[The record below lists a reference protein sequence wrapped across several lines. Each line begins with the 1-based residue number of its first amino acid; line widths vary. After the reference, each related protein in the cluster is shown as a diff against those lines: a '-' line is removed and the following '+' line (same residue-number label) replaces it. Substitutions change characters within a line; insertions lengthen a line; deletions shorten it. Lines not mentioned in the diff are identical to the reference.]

1 MIISIYNF
9 SSLFAFSFFPLCTK
23 KCRNFLERLGYILS
37 YSILLMNNILVE
49 LEKSDGGVVE
59 WSSHD
64 ADNQGSCV
72 RIPVLR
78 TREEDTNRD
87 GIMDSL
93 WLRLQMR
100 MEPREDVVALQS
112 LITFNYQLHRY
123 SVSICIKK
131 LSGFT

>member
-1 MIISIYNF
+1 M
-9 SSLFAFSFFPLCTK
+9 L
-23 KCRNFLERLGYILS
+23 
-37 YSILLMNNILVE
+37 NNVSVE
-49 LEKSDGGVVE
+49 LEKSNGGVVE

-64 ADNQGSCV
+64 ADNQGSSV

-100 MEPREDVVALQS
+100 MEPSEDVIALQS
-112 LITFNYQLHRY
+112 LITFNYQLHRF
-123 SVSICIKK
+123 SGSICIKI
-131 LSGFT
+131 LSFKYLIATLCDSANT

>member
-1 MIISIYNF
+1 M
-9 SSLFAFSFFPLCTK
+9 
-23 KCRNFLERLGYILS
+23 S
-37 YSILLMNNILVE
+37 YSLSLINNFLVE

-64 ADNQGSCV
+64 ADNQGSSV